1 VTQVVTV
8 FKRGVGFDS
17 EKLVA
22 SVQGVVGIR

>member
-1 VTQVVTV
+1 V

-22 SVQGVVGIR
+22 SVKGVVGIR